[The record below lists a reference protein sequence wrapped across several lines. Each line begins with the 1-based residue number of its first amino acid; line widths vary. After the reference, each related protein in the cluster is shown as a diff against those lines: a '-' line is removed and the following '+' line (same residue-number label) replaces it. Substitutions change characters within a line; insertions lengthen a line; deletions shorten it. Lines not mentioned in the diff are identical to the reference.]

1 MSIILTEDDISRL
14 YKDLNDDDTVGT
26 IRTEI
31 DSLSSVNEDEN
42 DNVKI

>member
-14 YKDLNDDDTVGT
+14 YKDLKDDDTVGT